1 MKRVL
6 LYAACCLFLVFN
18 SCENDDIL
26 TEANREAAPTE
37 RNCGTEE
44 FMAKQMQDPEF
55 KRAYM
60 ERMAQIESMS
70 QDDRL
75 ALCASPTILPVAIHY
90 QGITSPNAACL
101 IAMAQTQI
109 NILNADYQGTN
120 SDISTWINTASG
132 TFPGV
137 NYGETCV
144 KFCIADKNHPA
155 GFGLEDGDL
164 AVTIN
169 QTSGDRANEWAG
181 YINIFV
187 RNIGGGTL
195 GYSSLPGT
203 GNGDGMVINRT
214 AFSAG
219 PACGVVN
226 PTAPFHLGRTL
237 THEMGHYLNLR
248 HIWGDG
254 GCGASDFVDDT
265 PDASGSNGGCPVIGK
280 VSCGTPDMHMNYMDY
295 TNDAC
300 MYMFTAGQSA
310 RMQNLINA
318 SLGNVVANG
327 FNVCSAAPEPTCT
340 DGIKN
345 GGETGI
351 DCGGPCGPCGQTCT
365 NGIKDGDETGVD
377 CGGSCP
383 TTCGG
388 GNPNPCP
395 ITGRYATYAAANA
408 NEVRAI
414 AELITNSNDPEVKA
428 LVRRAIQHQDELMDV
443 LAAMNNNTRAKSLMQ
458 SLIADY
464 QNADKNNLRVTS
476 ATSVKLVEY
485 LTIAK
490 TYSKSNSAITS
501 IIDDAINLSK

>member
-6 LYAACCLFLVFN
+6 FYALCCLFLTFN
-18 SCENDDIL
+18 SCEKDDIL
-26 TEANREAAPTE
+26 TEASREAAPTE
-37 RNCGTEE
+37 RNCGTVE
-44 FMAKQMQDPEF
+44 FMEKQMQDPEF
-55 KRAYM
+55 KRAYL
-60 ERMAQIESMS
+60 ERTAHLENMS
-70 QDDRL
+70 QERA
-75 ALCASPTILPVAIHY
+75 ALCATPILLPVAIHY
-90 QGITSPNAACL
+90 QGISSPDAACL
-101 IAMAQTQI
+101 RALAINQI

-120 SDISTWINTASG
+120 SDISTWINTASA
-132 TFPGV
+132 TFPDV

-144 KFCIADKNHPA
+144 RFAIADKNHPD
-155 GFGLEDGDL
+155 GFGLSDGDL
-164 AVTIN
+164 AITIN
-169 QTSGDRANEWAG
+169 QTSGDRVNAFTG

-195 GYSSLPGT
+195 GYSQLPGA

-214 AFSAG
+214 AFGSG
-219 PACGVVN
+219 NGCGVVA
-226 PTAPFHLGRTL
+226 PGAPFDLGRTL

-254 GCGASDFVDDT
+254 PCAASDFVDDT
-265 PDASGSNGGCPVIGK
+265 PPAAASNGGCPAIGK
-280 VSCGTPDMHMNYMDY
+280 QSCSSADLHMNYMDY

-300 MYMFTAGQSA
+300 MYMFTAGQST

-327 FNVCSAAPEPTCT
+327 FIVSSASPNPTCD

-345 GGETGI
+345 GNETGI
-351 DCGGPCGPCGQTCT
+351 DCGGPCIPCGQTCN
-365 NGIKDGDETGVD
+365 NGVKDGDETGVD

-395 ITGRYATYAAANA
+395 ITGRYASYAAANA
-408 NEVRAI
+408 DDVRAI
-414 AELITNSNDPEVKA
+414 ATIITASNDPQVKA

-443 LAAMNNNTRAKSLMQ
+443 LTAMNNDARAKSLMQ

-464 QNADKNNLRVTS
+464 QNADKNNLRVNA

-490 TYSKSNSAITS
+490 TYSKSNSAINS
-501 IIDDAINLSK
+501 ILDEAINLSK